1 MVGLLK
7 EHIAAKPYDSSDRQI
22 SAGYLQISCELNRI
36 VVYCSRDADDDQAL
50 SGPVAHR
57 PSLLVSSH
65 PAPQEE
71 GPMTAPIITISTPS
85 DAPAFLSPM
94 YDPRNVR
101 TAGMGNRV
109 RTPMPSTRCA
119 P

>member
-1 MVGLLK
+1 
-7 EHIAAKPYDSSDRQI
+7 
-22 SAGYLQISCELNRI
+22 
-36 VVYCSRDADDDQAL
+36 
-50 SGPVAHR
+50 
-57 PSLLVSSH
+57 
-65 PAPQEE
+65 
-71 GPMTAPIITISTPS
+71 MTAPIITISTPS